1 MTAKAIRAIWI
12 LVAVVLAVATTLAS
26 FVLLPTLRVEWC
38 KLFSEKRSAVAIP
51 PPDADPKQVVA
62 AYLNAVAARDDD
74 TVRALAAP
82 SFLARHGG
90 DRISCSYRRLDLIW
104 VGEPRADSSPYARQV
119 FSVPTRYT
127 VDMEEAEPES
137 DGERRYDVLVGRSAP
152 SERWRIIDYGN
163 G

>member
-1 MTAKAIRAIWI
+1 MTARTTRFIWI
-12 LVAVVLAVATTLAS
+12 PIAVVLAVATVAVS
-26 FVLLPTLRVEWC
+26 FEMLPTLQVERC
-38 KLFSEKRSAVAIP
+38 KLFPEKRSSVAVP
-51 PPDADPKQVVA
+51 PLDAGPKQVVV

-90 DRISCSYRRLDLIW
+90 DGIGCSYRRLGLTW
-104 VGEPRADSSPYARQV
+104 VGEPRADTSPYARQV

-127 VDMEEAEPES
+127 VEMEEAGPES
-137 DGERRYDVLVGRSAP
+137 AGERRYDVLVGRNSPAD
-152 SERWRIIDYGN
+152 RWRIIDYGN